1 MLIEIKVPSVGE
13 SVTEA
18 LLAQWFKSDG
28 DPVKKDEPLFVIETD
43 KVTLEVVAEA
53 DGMLKIKVAEGETVA
68 IGAVVGTLDSEG
80 AAQAA
85 ATPAVEQA
93 QEAQTEASTPSEPAT
108 PVAAE
113 KPPAAPAVELAE
125 PALPPPAPLQEH
137 SLPPSETGSQL
148 APSVRRLVAEKNLDP
163 ALIPGTGPGGRITK
177 GDVVLYLE
185 SGHPAVSA
193 AMSNQTA
200 VPATAQAQVDK
211 QPAKTITAEERI
223 SKKPMSPIR
232 QRIAARLLEA
242 KHSTAMLTTFN
253 EIDMTNLMAVRKQY
267 KETFKQKYGV
277 NLGMMS
283 FFIKAG
289 VEALK
294 EQPQVNAF
302 IDGKDFIEHH
312 YYHIGVAV
320 GSERGLVVPV
330 IRHADK
336 LSFAGLEQAIVD
348 YVKKIQENRLEI
360 SDLEGGTFTISNGG
374 VYGSLLSTPILNT
387 PQSAI
392 LGMHKI
398 EKRPVVIDD
407 EIVIRTMMY
416 VALSYDHRIVDGREA
431 VTFLKRIKEFI
442 ENPERMMMEI

>member
-28 DPVKKDEPLFVIETD
+28 DSVKKDEPLFVIETD

-53 DGMLKIKVAEGETVA
+53 DGMLTIKVAEGATVS

-93 QEAQTEASTPSEPAT
+93 QEAQTEASTTSEPAK
-108 PVAAE
+108 PVAAG

-125 PALPPPAPLQEH
+125 PALPPPAPLPEH

-148 APSVRRLVAEKNLDP
+148 APSVRRLVSEKSLDP

-253 EIDMTNLMAVRKQY
+253 EIDMTNLMTIRKQY

>member
-1 MLIEIKVPSVGE
+1 MIIEIKVPSVGE

-18 LLAQWFKSDG
+18 LLAQWFKNDG
-28 DPVKKDEPLFVIETD
+28 AAVKKDEPLFVIETD

-53 DGMLKIKVAEGETVA
+53 DGVLSIQVAEGETVA

-80 AAQAA
+80 APQAD
-85 ATPAVEQA
+85 T
-93 QEAQTEASTPSEPAT
+93 
-108 PVAAE
+108 
-113 KPPAAPAVELAE
+113 APAVEATEATAKDE
-125 PALPPPAPLQEH
+125 PAPPVKPEKPEQLPPEPEMAVPAPRQA
-137 SLPPSETGSQL
+137 SPPAGTDLRL
-148 APSVRRLVAEKNLDP
+148 APAVRRLVSEKNLDP
-163 ALIPGTGPGGRITK
+163 TLIAGSGPGGRITK
-177 GDVVLYLE
+177 ADVILYLE
-185 SGHPAVSA
+185 SGLSSA
-193 AMSNQTA
+193 RSDSTA
-200 VPATAQAQVDK
+200 APEGVPAPTTLEPAQPV
-211 QPAKTITAEERI
+211 TAEESVSR
-223 SKKPMSPIR
+223 KPMSPIR

-253 EIDMTNLMAVRKQY
+253 EIDMANLMAIRKQY
-267 KETFKQKYGV
+267 KEAFKQKFEV

-283 FFIKAG
+283 FFIKAS
-289 VEALK
+289 VEALR
-294 EQPQVNAF
+294 EQPQINAF
-302 IDGKDFIEHH
+302 IDGKEFVEHH

-320 GSERGLVVPV
+320 GSDRGLVVPV
-330 IRHADK
+330 IRHADR

-348 YVKKIQENRLEI
+348 YIKKIQGNRLELA
-360 SDLEGGTFTISNGG
+360 DLEGGTFTISNGG

-407 EIVIRTMMY
+407 EVVIRPMMY

-431 VTFLKRIKEFI
+431 VTFLKRIKECV